1 MDRRKELKAWYKQ
14 MKPEM
19 GVFMILS
26 PTKDKCYLEGTQD
39 LKGTLNSTKFK
50 LNFGNHPNKELQQ
63 DWKKYG
69 EVRFTIRVLETLQYD
84 KDETKTDYS
93 EELAILKY
101 LWEEKLQ
108 KKGLTFYNA
117 RGV

>member
-1 MDRRKELKAWYKQ
+1 MDRRKELKAMYKQ

-19 GVFMILS
+19 GLFLLQS
-26 PTKDKCYLEGTQD
+26 KTTQKCYLEGTQD
-39 LKGTLNSTKFK
+39 LKGSINSAKFK
-50 LNFGNHPNKELQQ
+50 LNFGNHPKKELQQ

-69 EVRFTIRVLETLQYD
+69 EADFTIEVLETLQYD

-93 EELAILKY
+93 EELAILKF

-108 KKGLTFYNA
+108 QKGLTFYN
-117 RGV
+117 